1 MMSRAQPTETI
12 SFPVLT
18 YTDAL
23 PRNDLRTLD
32 EGLRRQEFTTGQW
45 DFRQPSPGDGWFR
58 KPPPGEGAAFDF
70 RITAPPDEAIP
81 PIAWTPTEQHMI
93 GIALGSPGL
102 LKQDAALPPPRF
114 NTSIFAPGHDGQR
127 LTHKPSKWKK
137 IGGLF
142 KAKNA
147 LTSHQDETHTGE
159 LKPPHECRER
169 PRKTKDRKNST
180 EEWPT
185 LEIDPAQSRIHQSPQ
200 RSRKF
205 SLSGN
210 KAPKDQPQPSVQGP
224 LLNIDIPDVQMER
237 YSVMFSNVVNKNQ
250 RPSLLARR
258 AKTLDNLQVPDA
270 NVCHIH
276 SQAYQH

>member
-1 MMSRAQPTETI
+1 MTTVMSRTQPTETI

-23 PRNDLRTLD
+23 PRADLHTLD
-32 EGLRRQEFTTGQW
+32 AAAQRQEATAGLW

-58 KPPPGEGAAFDF
+58 KPPPGQGATFDF
-70 RITAPPDEAIP
+70 RLTASPDEAIQST
-81 PIAWTPTEQHMI
+81 ARTPTEQQMI

-102 LKQDAALPPPRF
+102 LKQNEALPPPRF
-114 NTSIFAPGHDGQR
+114 DPSIFAPGQSE

-147 LTSHQDETHTGE
+147 LTSHQDEERTGE
-159 LKPPHECRER
+159 PKPEHEYRLYEKS
-169 PRKTKDRKNST
+169 RKTKEKKDST
-180 EEWPT
+180 EEWPK
-185 LEIDPAQSRIHQSPQ
+185 LEVDPFQGRVNQNPQ

-210 KAPKDQPQPSVQGP
+210 KAPKEQPQPSVQGP
-224 LLNIDIPDVQMER
+224 LLSVDIPDIQMER
-237 YSVMFSNVVNKNQ
+237 YSVMFGNVVNKNQ

-258 AKTLDNLQVPDA
+258 AKTLDNLQVPNA
-270 NVCHIH
+270 NV
-276 SQAYQH
+276 